1 MRNPCAFSP
10 EPPQARAA
18 AEFYAKMFPTGGT
31 VLELGF
37 GQGFFLEAASS
48 CGLRVLGIDRDEQ
61 LVAEARDRGH
71 DVQLG
76 DARDIAAVVREP
88 VDGIL
93 AAHLIEHF
101 WPDAVQQLF
110 NSAAQIVKLGGAVVI
125 VTPNMRD
132 WRVVSEWFWLDP
144 THIRP
149 YPPGA
154 LKQLIDPASWAWDAE
169 GYEPV
174 NLALSRPRL
183 LLQRLRFGN
192 DYGRP
197 GRWYRLRRH

>member
-1 MRNPCAFSP
+1 
-10 EPPQARAA
+10 
-18 AEFYAKMFPTGGT
+18 
-31 VLELGF
+31 
-37 GQGFFLEAASS
+37 
-48 CGLRVLGIDRDEQ
+48 
-61 LVAEARDRGH
+61 
-71 DVQLG
+71 
-76 DARDIAAVVREP
+76 
-88 VDGIL
+88 
-93 AAHLIEHF
+93 
-101 WPDAVQQLF
+101 
-110 NSAAQIVKLGGAVVI
+110 
-125 VTPNMRD
+125 MRD